1 MLRLLLLFRGTECR
15 TLKVMA
21 AELRLDLTWA
31 PQSPQHVGELAVQ
44 RGRRNVLS
52 YDDGITLE
60 VFLLDP
66 AAYGSAEVLVR
77 DAGEQAR
84 PGRVVLVA
92 GAVPVSWRAQLREAE
107 LSFIDVSG
115 IADINW
121 PRLRVATRHFAQP
134 VRRQRSPVPLQKGHA
149 LVVQE
154 LLVATASGAE
164 PALADLAEGAG
175 VSLSTASRAITQLAE
190 HGLVVKKR
198 SGSHVA
204 VAVADRV
211 EVAER
216 LAAQTAWPG
225 SQRIGGYLWGRNAW
239 DIAARLSAN
248 AGEAGIAVAVT
259 GRAGAAFLG
268 VLGTSSPSEV
278 RSWVDAGERPLAEI
292 ASILGLDP
300 VPEEAANV
308 ILSADPW
315 RVGVHRSG
323 SISFEDWTAA
333 VAHPVRVW
341 CDLHS
346 EKRGAEFAAQ
356 LWGVLT
362 HAR

>member
-1 MLRLLLLFRGTECR
+1 
-15 TLKVMA
+15 VPYSQVVS
-21 AELRLDLTWA
+21 AELRLDLPWV
-31 PQSPQHVGELAVQ
+31 PQSPQRVGELAVQ

-52 YDDGITLE
+52 YDDGIALE
-60 VFLLDP
+60 VCVLDP
-66 AAYGSAEVLVR
+66 AVYPSAAALAR
-77 DAGEQAR
+77 DADKQAR
-84 PGRVVLVA
+84 PGRVVLIA
-92 GAVPVSWRAQLREAE
+92 GAVPVTWRAHLREAE

-115 IADINW
+115 VVDISW
-121 PRLRVATRHFAQP
+121 PRLRVVARRFAQP
-134 VRRQRSPVPLQKGHA
+134 VSRRRSPLPLQKGHA
-149 LVVQE
+149 VVAQE
-154 LLVATASGAE
+154 LLIATADGAE

-204 VAVADRV
+204 VAVADRT
-211 EVAER
+211 EIAER
-216 LAAQTAWPG
+216 LAGQSAWPG
-225 SQRIGGYLWGRNAW
+225 GRRIGGYLWGRNTW
-239 DIAARLSAN
+239 DVAARLSAN
-248 AGEAGIAVAVT
+248 AAETAITLAVT

-268 VLGTSSPSEV
+268 VLGTSSSALV
-278 RSWVDAGERPLAEI
+278 RCWVDADGRSLTDI
-292 ASILGLDP
+292 ADRLGLDP

-308 ILSADPW
+308 ALSADPW

-323 SISFEDWTAA
+323 SKSFEDWTAA

-346 EKRGAEFAAQ
+346 ESRGAEFAAQ
-356 LWGVLT
+356 LWGAIT

>member
-1 MLRLLLLFRGTECR
+1 
-15 TLKVMA
+15 MA
-21 AELRLDLTWA
+21 AELRLDLPWV

-44 RGRRNVLS
+44 RGRQNMLS
-52 YDDGITLE
+52 YDDGIALE
-60 VFLLDP
+60 VILLDP
-66 AAYGSAEVLVR
+66 AAYLSAEALVR
-77 DAGEQAR
+77 DAGKQAR
-84 PGRVVLVA
+84 PGRVVLIT

-121 PRLRVATRHFAQP
+121 PRLRVATRRFAQP
-134 VRRQRSPVPLQKGHA
+134 VSRQRSPLPLQKRHA

-154 LLVATASGAE
+154 LLIATAGGAE
-164 PALADLAEGAG
+164 PMLADLAEGAG
-175 VSLSTASRAITQLAE
+175 VSLSTASRTITQLAE

-198 SGSHVA
+198 SDGHVA

-211 EVAER
+211 EIAER

-225 SQRIGGYLWGRNAW
+225 RQHIGGYLWGRNVW
-239 DIAARLSAN
+239 DVAARLSAN
-248 AGEAGIAVAVT
+248 ADEAGVTLAVT

-268 VLGTSSPSEV
+268 VLGTSSSSEV
-278 RSWVDAGERPLAEI
+278 RSWVNAGERPLIEI
-292 ASILGLDP
+292 ADILGLDP
-300 VPEEAANV
+300 APEEAANV
-308 ILSADPW
+308 TLSSDPW
-315 RVGVHRSG
+315 RVGVHRCG
-323 SISFEDWTAA
+323 TISFEGWTAA

-356 LWGVLT
+356 LWGVFT

>member
-1 MLRLLLLFRGTECR
+1 
-15 TLKVMA
+15 MA
-21 AELRLDLTWA
+21 AELRLDLPWV
-31 PQSPQHVGELAVQ
+31 PQSTQQVGELAVQ

-52 YDDGITLE
+52 YDDGIALE

-66 AAYGSAEVLVR
+66 AAYPSAEALVR
-77 DAGEQAR
+77 DAGQQAR
-84 PGRVVLVA
+84 PGRVVLIA

-107 LSFIDVSG
+107 LSFVDVSG

-121 PRLRVATRHFAQP
+121 PRLQVATGRFAQP
-134 VRRQRSPVPLQKGHA
+134 VSRQRSPVPLQKGHA

-154 LLVATASGAE
+154 LLIATASGAE
-164 PALADLAEGAG
+164 PALADLAEGAA

-216 LAAQTAWPG
+216 LAAQSAWPG
-225 SQRIGGYLWGRNAW
+225 GQRIGGYLWGRNVW
-239 DIAARLSAN
+239 DVAARLSAN
-248 AGEAGIAVAVT
+248 ARQAGVALAVT

-268 VLGTSSPSEV
+268 VLGTSSSSEV
-278 RSWVDAGERPLAEI
+278 RGWVDAGERPLTELAD
-292 ASILGLDP
+292 ILGLEP
-300 VPEEAANV
+300 APQEAANV
-308 ILSADPW
+308 ALSSDPW
-315 RVGVHRSG
+315 RVGVHRRG
-323 SISFEDWTAA
+323 SISFDGWTAA

-346 EKRGAEFAAQ
+346 DKRGAEFAAQ
-356 LWGVLT
+356 LWGVIT

>member
-1 MLRLLLLFRGTECR
+1 MPYPQI
-15 TLKVMA
+15 MA
-21 AELRLDLTWA
+21 AELRLDLPWV

-52 YDDGITLE
+52 YDDGIALE
-60 VFLLDP
+60 VRLLDP
-66 AAYGSAEVLVR
+66 AAYPSAEALVR

-84 PGRVVLVA
+84 PGRVVLIA
-92 GAVPVSWRAQLREAE
+92 GAVPVSWRAQLREAG

-115 IADINW
+115 VADINW
-121 PRLRVATRHFAQP
+121 PRLRVSARRFAQP
-134 VRRQRSPVPLQKGHA
+134 VSRQRSPIPLQKGHA
-149 LVVQE
+149 RVVQE
-154 LLVATASGAE
+154 LLIATASGAE
-164 PALADLAEGAG
+164 PTLADLAEGAG
-175 VSLSTASRAITQLAE
+175 VSLSTVSRAITQLAE

-198 SGSHVA
+198 SRSHVI

-239 DIAARLSAN
+239 DVAATLSAN
-248 AGEAGIAVAVT
+248 ATAAGITLAVT
-259 GRAGAAFLG
+259 GRTGAAFLG

-278 RSWVDAGERPLAEI
+278 RCWVDAGERPLTEI
-292 ASILGLDP
+292 ADSLGLDP
-300 VPEEAANV
+300 APEESVNV
-308 ILSADPW
+308 SLSSDPW
-315 RVGVHRSG
+315 RVGVHRRG
-323 SISFEDWTAA
+323 SISFEDWTAT
-333 VAHPVRVW
+333 VADPVRVW

-356 LWGVLT
+356 LWGVIT

>member
-1 MLRLLLLFRGTECR
+1 
-15 TLKVMA
+15 MA
-21 AELRLDLTWA
+21 AELCLDLPWV

-66 AAYGSAEVLVR
+66 AGYRSAEMLVR

-84 PGRVVLVA
+84 PGRAVLIA

-121 PRLRVATRHFAQP
+121 PRLRLATRHFARP
-134 VRRQRSPVPLQKGHA
+134 VSRQRSPVPLQKGHA

-154 LLVATASGAE
+154 LLIATASGAE

-211 EVAER
+211 EIAER

-225 SQRIGGYLWGRNAW
+225 GQRIGGEPCGREAGGGW
-239 DIAARLSAN
+239 APLSAT
-248 AGEAGIAVAVT
+248 T
-259 GRAGAAFLG
+259 GGGGGA
-268 VLGTSSPSEV
+268 P
-278 RSWVDAGERPLAEI
+278 
-292 ASILGLDP
+292 P
-300 VPEEAANV
+300 VPHPAPPRLFLV
-308 ILSADPW
+308 LSGPA
-315 RVGVHRSG
+315 
-323 SISFEDWTAA
+323 
-333 VAHPVRVW
+333 AHPVR
-341 CDLHS
+341 
-346 EKRGAEFAAQ
+346 RP
-356 LWGVLT
+356 
-362 HAR
+362 